1 MHIIIAGALPP
12 AAYAA
17 ALAAELPGQAPHLT
31 ALLAQARAAITPFNP
46 LRAGCTAYESLYL
59 QQLGYRPTPGLPF
72 GAGLGPVHA
81 AAAMGQSLAAFAQA
95 QPVEAVWLG
104 TFAHVAL
111 GTDQAVLLPVDQ
123 VDLNSHEM
131 ADLVAALAPLWEDSG
146 FRAYPLAIGLLRLT
160 LPPGLTPA
168 TASVQAVAGQPL
180 QAWWQ
185 TDISSR
191 PWRRLLN
198 EIQMVW
204 HDHPV
209 NQARQEQ
216 GQPTVNALWLY
227 GGAQPW
233 TPAPSTDS
241 AWQDDS
247 LLACAQQGDWHAWLA
262 AVARLDRTMFA
273 PLVDPQRRPTGPL
286 TLTLLGE
293 RRVARLDL
301 VARPTWLRWLPSS
314 QIDWKHWWSLPA

>member
-1 MHIIIAGALPP
+1 MPAFFRRLVTP
-12 AAYAA
+12 AARHIEREQLRLRLDDAVEIDV
-17 ALAAELPGQAPHLT
+17 LRVRDPR
-31 ALLAQARAAITPFNP
+31 ARR
-46 LRAGCTAYESLYL
+46 LKLSVDER
-59 QQLGYRPTPGLPF
+59 
-72 GAGLGPVHA
+72 GA
-81 AAAMGQSLAAFAQA
+81 
-95 QPVEAVWLG
+95 
-104 TFAHVAL
+104 
-111 GTDQAVLLPVDQ
+111 
-123 VDLNSHEM
+123 
-131 ADLVAALAPLWEDSG
+131 
-146 FRAYPLAIGLLRLT
+146 RLT